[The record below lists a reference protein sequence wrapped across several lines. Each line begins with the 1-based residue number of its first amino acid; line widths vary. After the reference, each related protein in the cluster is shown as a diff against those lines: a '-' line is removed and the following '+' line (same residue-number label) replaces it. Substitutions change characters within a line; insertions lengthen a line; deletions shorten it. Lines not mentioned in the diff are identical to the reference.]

1 LEKSNAI
8 TALIKSNVIKENIIK
23 ELEAQIE
30 SKDAALKQK
39 VKTIT
44 EVNLSNS
51 TKDNKIKYL
60 EAQAK
65 EKDKS
70 IAALKDE
77 LANYIINGGFPKQE
91 VERLGKKN
99 ERRHDSTLRGMAISL
114 IQRTRRTQKLAHPT
128 TTSFDQSQ
136 GHDFWTSSPQK
147 PAKAASIAWSITA
160 IHPQRPRLPR
170 LCGEIDTQLLSD
182 GIHRW
187 LSGIR
192 ESDMRPICPRRSE
205 DRQNVD

>member
-1 LEKSNAI
+1 LTSKIPQSAISSLESQIKKKNDTLLEKSNAI

-91 VERLGKKN
+91 VERLVVWPLVSFN
-99 ERRHDSTLRGMAISL
+99 VPEERKSSH
-114 IQRTRRTQKLAHPT
+114 IQPLPRSIKVKAMIFGPAHPKSRQKQHRLLGLSLRFT
-128 TTSFDQSQ
+128 HNVPDSL
-136 GHDFWTSSPQK
+136 DFAERLIRSSS
-147 PAKAASIAWSITA
+147 ATEFIA
-160 IHPQRPRLPR
+160 
-170 LCGEIDTQLLSD
+170 G
-182 GIHRW
+182 
-187 LSGIR
+187 
-192 ESDMRPICPRRSE
+192 
-205 DRQNVD
+205 